1 MLRNNPAP
9 LYFRLRAALGL
20 FLVGA
25 LGLGAS
31 SLGLGRKAAPQ
42 PGTAGTKLSSN
53 LIPAHLPVPTGEG
66 LTLKDIDAPR
76 GGGVGLAIDPVLRG
90 DAQTDPHSF
99 LPYSIEAGPGRA
111 THPRKY
117 GHPSSLA
124 RSRLTR
130 PSSLAAYGPD
140 LPLALAIPQDKRP
153 FLYPALCRESS
164 DKALRSS
171 NSEVR
176 LRASACLAESGDS
189 TFPKS
194 TTASSPDSEAN
205 SATNSQFFAY
215 QYLEEKAE
223 DLLPRDVLSP
233 LLGFRHPTASRNS

>member
-9 LYFRLRAALGL
+9 LYFRLRAVLGL

-31 SLGLGRKAAPQ
+31 SLGLGRKAVSQSGA
-42 PGTAGTKLSSN
+42 AGAKLSSS
-53 LIPAHLPVPTGEG
+53 LPSSHPLDPIGEG

-90 DAQTDPHSF
+90 DPQTDPHSF
-99 LPYSIEAGPGRA
+99 LPYSIEAGLGRA
-111 THPRKY
+111 THPRKN

-140 LPLALAIPQDKRP
+140 VPLALAIPQDERP

-164 DKALRSS
+164 DEALKPS

-176 LRASACLAESGDS
+176 LRASACLVESGDS
-189 TFPKS
+189 SSPKT
-194 TTASSPDSEAN
+194 TTASSPDSQGNYEGLRE
-205 SATNSQFFAY
+205 Y
-215 QYLEEKAE
+215 DE
-223 DLLPRDVLSP
+223 
-233 LLGFRHPTASRNS
+233 